1 MFKLGQI
8 DHVGIRVTDRDRAQ
22 AFYEK
27 LGFVF
32 DPGEDSPRGRSIGLV
47 NAAGA
52 RINLIY
58 NAIESSHGGNVLLDI
73 PEKWPGYT
81 HAAFLVDSLDGLVA
95 WLTQEGVPI
104 TEGPSVFGH
113 GRRKVCFIR
122 DPDRNVIEFDEIIND
137 GAQAAKGVSSGEA
150 ARTSTRAPFVD
161 LG

>member
-1 MFKLGQI
+1 MFEIQQI
-8 DHVGIRVTDRDRAQ
+8 DHVGIRVTDRAIAQ

-32 DPGEDSPRGRSIGLV
+32 DPEEDSPRGRSIGLV

-58 NAIESSHGGNVLLDI
+58 NGRMPEDGGNILLDI

-81 HAAFLVDSLDGLVA
+81 HAAFIVGSIDALVK
-95 WLTQEGVPI
+95 WLNAQNIPLTA
-104 TEGPSVFGH
+104 GPSIYGH

-122 DPDRNVIEFDEIIND
+122 DPDRNVIEFDEI
-137 GAQAAKGVSSGEA
+137 
-150 ARTSTRAPFVD
+150 
-161 LG
+161 L

>member
-1 MFKLGQI
+1 MFEVHQI
-8 DHVGIRVTDRDRAQ
+8 DHVGIRVTDRAVAQ

-32 DPGEDSPRGRSIGLV
+32 DPEEDSPRGRSIGLV

-58 NAIESSHGGNVLLDI
+58 NGRMPEDGGNILLDI

-81 HAAFLVDSLDGLVA
+81 HAAFIVDSIDALVE
-95 WLTQEGVPI
+95 WLNAQNIPLTG
-104 TEGPSVFGH
+104 GPSIYGH

-122 DPDRNVIEFDEIIND
+122 DPDRNVIEFDEI
-137 GAQAAKGVSSGEA
+137 
-150 ARTSTRAPFVD
+150 
-161 LG
+161 L